1 MFGSSGSPPKN
12 GEGSSA
18 SDGDTPM
25 SDASKPGEEGG
36 GGDKRSGGSPQ
47 GRPAGEAA
55 EKKRR
60 SSGVGGKA
68 SSLLASAK
76 NSLHFSPNPNS
87 AGFMRGEQNTQ
98 TPLQKL
104 GKQDP
109 ALSVPQGQHNNSAGE
124 VRTPGAPFLLRHL
137 LLLYVAGGTTPRY
150 PLHKK

>member
-1 MFGSSGSPPKN
+1 MFGGSGSPPK
-12 GEGSSA
+12 
-18 SDGDTPM
+18 DTGP
-25 SDASKPGEEGG
+25 DAGG
-36 GGDKRSGGSPQ
+36 GSKELLKASGDAPSKSTDGTAAGEKRSGNSSPLGRAAADSGS
-47 GRPAGEAA
+47 G

-87 AGFMRGEQNTQ
+87 AVLRNAEQAQIMQ
-98 TPLQKL
+98 TPLQRL

-124 VRTPGAPFLLRHL
+124 SHPG
-137 LLLYVAGGTTPRY
+137 PRSTFRVGV
-150 PLHKK
+150 